1 MYQNCNVIKAAAAA
15 ARTNVTREI
24 RQELKATDPDRSRG
38 TDVESSS
45 IVDGDLSWDG
55 SSTDMHNRFQL
66 VHTKYDQRLLR
77 FKN

>member
-1 MYQNCNVIKAAAAA
+1 MYQNSNVIKAAAAA

-45 IVDGDLSWDG
+45 IVDGALVLGRQQHGHAQLISI
-55 SSTDMHNRFQL
+55 STHE
-66 VHTKYDQRLLR
+66 V
-77 FKN
+77 

>member
-1 MYQNCNVIKAAAAA
+1 MYQNSNVIKAAAAA

-45 IVDGDLSWDG
+45 IVDGGTSLVLERQQHGHAQLISI
-55 SSTDMHNRFQL
+55 STHE
-66 VHTKYDQRLLR
+66 V
-77 FKN
+77 